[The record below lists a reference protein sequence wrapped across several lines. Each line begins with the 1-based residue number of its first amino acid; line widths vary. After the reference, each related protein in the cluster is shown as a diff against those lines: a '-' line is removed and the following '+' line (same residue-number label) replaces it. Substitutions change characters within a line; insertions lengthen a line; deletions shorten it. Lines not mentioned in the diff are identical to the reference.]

1 VADDL
6 PLYDILNEFQKGH
19 SHMAVVV
26 KRTKEAGAFTE
37 KQKSTTADYKINPK
51 DAHADGTCLLF
62 FSSNFSAVIKLHSKN
77 CVFLC
82 TQYYSISLLLITHI
96 SRK

>member
-26 KRTKEAGAFTE
+26 KRTKEAGASAE
-37 KQKSTTADYKINPK
+37 KNNGVPSDYKINHV
-51 DAHADGTCLLF
+51 HADGTCFIHPFLHMLHYLISLADYLF
-62 FSSNFSAVIKLHSKN
+62 FK
-77 CVFLC
+77 
-82 TQYYSISLLLITHI
+82 
-96 SRK
+96 

>member
-1 VADDL
+1 MNDDL

-26 KRTKEAGAFTE
+26 KRTKEAGASNG

-51 DAHADGTCLLF
+51 DAHSDGTCLFKF
-62 FSSNFSAVIKLHSKN
+62 FPSNLSSVIKLQ
-77 CVFLC
+77 F
-82 TQYYSISLLLITHI
+82 
-96 SRK
+96 